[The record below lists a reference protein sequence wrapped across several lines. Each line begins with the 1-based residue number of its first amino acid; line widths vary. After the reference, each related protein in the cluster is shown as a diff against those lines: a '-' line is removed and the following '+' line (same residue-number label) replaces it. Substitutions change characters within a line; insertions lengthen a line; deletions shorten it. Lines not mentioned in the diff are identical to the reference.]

1 MAWAQHQTD
10 FYNRVW
16 SSVQAVAQRIGVS
29 AEIIFAQLALESNW
43 GRSEL
48 TRTANNFA
56 GIKAVGNQ
64 PYVVRRTREVINGI
78 STYVQA
84 KFRSYSSVQEGIE
97 GYGRF
102 ITENPRYRSFINA
115 TNLEDEL
122 RAIQAS
128 GYATDPQY
136 SAKLRSV
143 INNMPFQQS
152 GTSGAPNTV
161 GNILEALQFGAGA
174 GAAAGG
180 GPGAPFIANLFG
192 GSIAEGSTAF
202 VESAG
207 EALNPFSWVEKLFSV
222 ETVSRVIFAILGVA
236 LIVIAI
242 IVLTNSKEAPAL
254 AAA

>member
-10 FYNRVW
+10 FYNKVW

-29 AEIIFAQLALESNW
+29 AEIIFAQLALESDW

-64 PYVVRRTREVINGI
+64 PYVVRRTREVLNGV

-84 KFRSYSSVQEGIE
+84 KFRSYSTVQEGIE

-115 TNLEDEL
+115 TNLDDEL

-152 GTSGAPNTV
+152 GASGASNTT
-161 GNILEALQFGAGA
+161 GNSFLDSLRNGVIDFATTDNGAQMGELFGNVTETVTGPFTWIKETFTMRNGSRLISIILGIALVIVAIVVLANSSDSLKLEAPSPVGA
-174 GAAAGG
+174 
-180 GPGAPFIANLFG
+180 
-192 GSIAEGSTAF
+192 
-202 VESAG
+202 
-207 EALNPFSWVEKLFSV
+207 
-222 ETVSRVIFAILGVA
+222 
-236 LIVIAI
+236 
-242 IVLTNSKEAPAL
+242 
-254 AAA
+254 